1 METSEQWYK
10 VICSF
15 IDELDEQS
23 KQTIMQNF
31 LLGSLVHQ
39 HLSEVDTNYLSDDKQ
54 LVKKYKRITAKK
66 ISIPYRV
73 SKIEGEQQKVTGLVQ
88 LYKVL
93 KEKGYLTDIDSEING
108 IVNIKNFYELWIE
121 QALIQLN
128 YVTHATHVAKLT
140 HSSSGGSSVID
151 GIQNNSDGYLTTSAL
166 EEIIYDG
173 AYPDAIYS
181 KIVKFL
187 LLECDGVTLGDLLKS
202 GDMTPLKRFV
212 GEKKLKVWQAEFT
225 KRLNPTPKADSLA
238 KQVYFPVNGQQDN
251 YHLLVVMQSSTLIQI
266 IYNQYFH
273 KDVRKAND
281 KVYKLKEKEKY
292 SEQLFEQIPNS
303 IALATV
309 MSQPQN
315 VSVNSGSRGGNIRVF
330 SGAPPTWKAT
340 LKPPIYNRSIFYERQ
355 LNFFSRENIK
365 GLQKMLVQFHRG
377 NISFKDPKRLKGVVN
392 WVTAIVNDVFDYSQI
407 LLALPKGWTS
417 HIDCRLPVA
426 QQIFLDFYRDDEAFI
441 QLKQQKD
448 WQKQLTNDFVAWLN
462 RKLKDEQSN
471 FSASEAHSRVWRDTF
486 KDMLREHVEMLSYE
500 VELADLDKKEGL
512 A

>member
-1 METSEQWYK
+1 MKFRANLLQPLKEYK
-10 VICSF
+10 KAIEKSVA
-15 IDELDEQS
+15 LPA
-23 KQTIMQNF
+23 N
-31 LLGSLVHQ
+31 
-39 HLSEVDTNYLSDDKQ
+39 
-54 LVKKYKRITAKK
+54 AKK
-66 ISIPYRV
+66 N
-73 SKIEGEQQKVTGLVQ
+73 E
-88 LYKVL
+88 
-93 KEKGYLTDIDSEING
+93 KEKIDNLLNVYKKLKDKNHLTDIDKKIDK
-108 IVNIKNFYELWIE
+108 IKTTTCFYQLWIE
-121 QALIQLN
+121 QALIQID

-151 GIQNNSDGYLTTSAL
+151 SIQNNSDNYLTTSSL
-166 EEIIYDG
+166 DKIIYDG
-173 AYPDAIYS
+173 AYPNAIYS

-187 LLECDGVTLGDLLKS
+187 LLELDGVTLGDVLKS
-202 GDMTPLKRFV
+202 GDITPLKNFV
-212 GEKKLKVWQAEFT
+212 DEQKLKTWQTEF
-225 KRLNPTPKADSLA
+225 KQRLNPTPKADSLA
-238 KQVYFPVNGQQDN
+238 KQIYFPINGQQDN
-251 YHLLVVMQSSTLIQI
+251 YHLLVVMQSSALIQSV
-266 IYNQYFH
+266 YNQYFH

-330 SGAPPTWKAT
+330 SGAPPAWQTT

-355 LNFFSRENIK
+355 LNYFSQENIK
-365 GLQKMLVQFHRG
+365 GLQEMLVQFHRG
-377 NISFKDPKRLKGVVN
+377 NISFKEPKRLIGVTN

-417 HIDCRLPVA
+417 HIDCRLPIT

-441 QLKQQKD
+441 RVKQQTD

-462 RKLKDEQSN
+462 SKLKDEKSN
-471 FSASEAHSRVWRDTF
+471 FSASEVHSRVWRDIF
-486 KDMLREHVEMLSYE
+486 KDMLREHVEILSYE
-500 VELADLDKKEGL
+500 VKLADSDKKEGL